1 LWVILLFIY
10 MKSTH
15 NLHCTVRPEYLAS
28 WLLWTQEVKYFNLIT
43 AGGIPST
50 FSWLVHLIIFWSLID
65 QVPFDQSC
73 SSWIC
78 FVNGWNGSCDHV
90 EETNRIGS
98 TYIFTDYIVY
108 GKLYTM
114 CICMLGES
122 ILVNVDTVS
131 RAILS
136 TMVRYVLKK
145 SKITQR
151 FWMKVLYNISIY
163 LPVNACLCGIGQWWL
178 IGMRYSIHIYY
189 YGPLTDHCFVQAS
202 SLRFC
207 FNVLYQWSS
216 PWYPTSYIRF

>member
-1 LWVILLFIY
+1 VSSYYYYFLIGFLW
-10 MKSTH
+10 KS
-15 NLHCTVRPEYLAS
+15 
-28 WLLWTQEVKYFNLIT
+28 
-43 AGGIPST
+43 
-50 FSWLVHLIIFWSLID
+50 SLID

-78 FVNGWNGSCDHV
+78 FIKGWNDSCDHV

-122 ILVNVDTVS
+122 ILVHTVS

-136 TMVRYVLKK
+136 TMVRYGLKK

-151 FWMKVLYNISIY
+151 WNLNESALQYIYISACKCMSMWDWTMVTDRDAIFNPY
-163 LPVNACLCGIGQWWL
+163 LLL
-178 IGMRYSIHIYY
+178 
-189 YGPLTDHCFVQAS
+189 
-202 SLRFC
+202 
-207 FNVLYQWSS
+207 WSS
-216 PWYPTSYIRF
+216 HWPLLCTSILLAILL